1 MRDTLI
7 TVVEK
12 PLVGITSSLGGA
24 MINYFEMLS
33 PYLNFASV
41 CVGLVVGLLK
51 LKKLING

>member
-33 PYLNFASV
+33 PYLNFVSV
-41 CVGLVVGLLK
+41 CVGLVVGLLT
-51 LKKLING
+51 LKKLIKG

>member
-1 MRDTLI
+1 MRDTLV

-41 CVGLVVGLLK
+41 CVGLLVGMLT
-51 LKKLING
+51 LKKLIKG

>member
-1 MRDTLI
+1 MRDSLI

-41 CVGLVVGLLK
+41 CVGLVVGLLT
-51 LKKLING
+51 LKKLIKG